1 MSREASLGIVV
12 AVIALVVIVAA
23 AAGAFGVRVTTEV
36 SSDPPTGPPPRDGTG
51 LVVGQHQSGGLS
63 LFGLSLRSPTY
74 TLQVALIPPPGC
86 AVVDTESGETLP
98 SGGACE
104 GVPASGPVAGGGR
117 TSEGDTIVAVAVE
130 VSKACYQAVENGGP
144 WPSTAP
150 ECR

>member
-1 MSREASLGIVV
+1 MSREASLGIVL

-23 AAGAFGVRVTTEV
+23 AGGAFGVRVTTEV
-36 SSDPPTGPPPRDGTG
+36 ADGPPTGSPPRDGTG
-51 LVVGQHQSGGLS
+51 LVVGQQQSGGLS

-86 AVVDTESGETLP
+86 VVVAVDGVETLP
-98 SGGACE
+98 ADGACE
-104 GVPASGPVAGGGR
+104 GAPASGGVTGGGR

-130 VSKACYQAVENGGP
+130 VSKGCYRAVTTGGP